1 MIIVKIKISI
11 ISTLL
16 NEFLL
21 ITIFQ
26 VFVALSSRP
35 GWKIPE

>member
-16 NEFLL
+16 ND
-21 ITIFQ
+21 FQ